1 MAQYDKG
8 TKKNWYY
15 THFLAKILLLYPF
28 FGAKLD
34 IMSTFQDKMSSQLDF
49 TSSTVPSYF
58 FLEVGYLHGIP
69 FRIWHDT

>member
-15 THFLAKILLLYPF
+15 THFSGQNLTYVNFYLIFRQVNLILR
-28 FGAKLD
+28 
-34 IMSTFQDKMSSQLDF
+34 Q
-49 TSSTVPSYF
+49 VPSLHVF

>member
-15 THFLAKILLLYPF
+15 AHFLAKILLLYPF

-34 IMSTFQDKMSSQLDF
+34 IMSTF
-49 TSSTVPSYF
+49 T
-58 FLEVGYLHGIP
+58 
-69 FRIWHDT
+69 

>member
-49 TSSTVPSYF
+49 TSSTVPSCF
-58 FLEVGYLHGIP
+58 FSGGWLPSWHPIP
-69 FRIWHDT
+69 DLAQC